1 MDIFMRIALEE
12 AEYGMSI
19 NAGGPFGA
27 AIAKEGE
34 LLARAHNEVVK
45 SSDPTAHA
53 EILAIRRAAAALKHY
68 ELSGCELFSSC
79 EPCPMCLS
87 AIYWA
92 RIERVYFAL
101 TRQDAA
107 VLGFDDKHIYDVIK
121 GESGGNVEMVQLER
135 EKFFPLMRRWEEKK
149 DKIIY

>member
-1 MDIFMRIALEE
+1 MDDFMKIALEE

-27 AIAKEGE
+27 AVVKEGE
-34 LLARAHNEVVK
+34 LLARAHNEVIK

-53 EILAIRRAAAALKHY
+53 EILAIRRAAAALKNF

-92 RIERVYFAL
+92 RVERIYFAL
-101 TRQDAA
+101 TREDAA

-121 GESGGNVEMVQLER
+121 GEAGGKVEMVQLER
-135 EKFFPLMRRWEEKK
+135 ERFFSLMRKWEEKS